1 MKKLITI
8 TMNNNTSITHL
19 LIFIFSFTLL
29 ILSFSIFAESRK
41 AELRVGE
48 TLHYD
53 ITFGPFLKGKT
64 VIRFYGKTIYDS
76 TELFYMTYDTKFFAS
91 IFKSHIDI
99 YATEDFFPVR
109 IETEIKRIGKLSKGL
124 ELFYRNKNMAIF
136 SQIIEGKEEV
146 DTILR
151 EHPIQDITTLPFY
164 LMGINFDPGDTL
176 QVSLPQGELKLARA
190 KIEEIVIDEDFFN
203 TYSTYLIKSE
213 PKGFKVWLNRGKN
226 RLPIKIHIEQS
237 KIKMLLKKIEID
249 KSIKVKIKEEKST
262 DETPG
267 EEIN

>member
-76 TELFYMTYDTKFFAS
+76 TDLFYMTYDTKFFAS

-164 LMGINFDPGDTL
+164 LMGINFNPGDTL

-237 KIKMLLKKIEID
+237 KIKMLLKKVEID

>member
-76 TELFYMTYDTKFFAS
+76 TDLFYMTYDTKFFAS

-109 IETEIKRIGKLSKGL
+109 IETEIKRIGII
-124 ELFYRNKNMAIF
+124 NKM
-136 SQIIEGKEEV
+136 
-146 DTILR
+146 
-151 EHPIQDITTLPFY
+151 
-164 LMGINFDPGDTL
+164 
-176 QVSLPQGELKLARA
+176 
-190 KIEEIVIDEDFFN
+190 
-203 TYSTYLIKSE
+203 
-213 PKGFKVWLNRGKN
+213 
-226 RLPIKIHIEQS
+226 
-237 KIKMLLKKIEID
+237 
-249 KSIKVKIKEEKST
+249 
-262 DETPG
+262 
-267 EEIN
+267 